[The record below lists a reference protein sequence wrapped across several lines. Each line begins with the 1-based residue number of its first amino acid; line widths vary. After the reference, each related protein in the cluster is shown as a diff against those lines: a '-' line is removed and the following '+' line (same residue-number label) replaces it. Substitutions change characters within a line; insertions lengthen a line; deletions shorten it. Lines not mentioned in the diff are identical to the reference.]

1 MRIVIE
7 IDEHRTPTAP
17 PEISVMRAGPAAP
30 TGPTGA
36 DEQGPAAGE
45 TAAINAG
52 SAAPLSEGGFSDV
65 APEGMPDAPA
75 SDASGAMSAG
85 PAPEADATG

>member
-7 IDEHRTPTAP
+7 IDEHRTPAP
-17 PEISVMRAGPAAP
+17 LPEVSVMRAGPAGAI
-30 TGPTGA
+30 GPAGA
-36 DEQGPAAGE
+36 GEQGPAAGE

-52 SAAPLSEGGFSDV
+52 SAAPLSEGETSETL
-65 APEGMPDAPA
+65 PEGMPDAA
-75 SDASGAMSAG
+75 SSDASGAMSAG